1 LQDWGQLSSRSIAPA
16 ISYHSINMK
25 FTGVAALLCLAQ
37 LVHPCLL
44 PEESTFEGAATVVKR
59 QGGNSGLAI
68 ATGDRFKDGTIA
80 PRGLGTQPAGTKLGP
95 IMSAKEVKS
104 AFNGL
109 AKEFGLK
116 TFTAPYTTYENA
128 TLFGGMIGG
137 KFEGKCTESYRVF
150 FNAAIHARER
160 GSSDNLLYFL
170 GDLLYANKN
179 KLGLT
184 YGGRTYTALQVRKA
198 ISTGI
203 VFLPLSNPDGVAYDQ
218 ATNSCWRKNR
228 NPASAVPGNAASIG
242 IDLNRNFDF
251 LWDFPKK
258 FTATVAPNVASN
270 NPAAQTFH
278 GVAPFSEPET
288 KSIKWV
294 MDKFDKLRW
303 FLDIHSY
310 TGVVLYNW
318 GSDESQKDIPGMNF
332 MNSTYDSVRGLMPDD
347 PSKGIVY
354 SEYIPTTDWKEKI
367 YAAMRMGNAMDASTG
382 RHYEVTQSAYL
393 YPTSGASDDYAYSRH
408 FVDGTKEKIHGYTVE
423 FGFGNEES
431 SCPFYPTEE
440 QYGLNL
446 METAS
451 GFMEFLLSAEEIGLG
466 DRGSCVTPV

>member
-1 LQDWGQLSSRSIAPA
+1 
-16 ISYHSINMK
+16 MK

-37 LVHPCLL
+37 LVQPCLL
-44 PEESTFEGAATVVKR
+44 PEESTFEGAATFVRR

-68 ATGDRFKDGTIA
+68 GTGDRFKDGTIA
-80 PRGLGTQPAGTKLGP
+80 PRGLGTQPAGTLLGP
-95 IMSAKEVKS
+95 IMSTKEVKS

-109 AKEFGLK
+109 AKEYGLK
-116 TFTAPYTTYENA
+116 TFTAPYKTYENA

-198 ISTGI
+198 VSTGI
-203 VFLPLSNPDGVAYDQ
+203 IFLPLSNPDGVAYDQ

-228 NPASAVPGNAASIG
+228 NPASATPGNAASIG

-251 LWDFPKK
+251 LWDFPKE
-258 FTATVAPNVASN
+258 FTTTVAPNVASN

-318 GSDESQKDIPGMNF
+318 GSDENQKDLPGMNF
-332 MNSTYDSVRGLMPDD
+332 LNSTFDSVRGLMPDD
-347 PSKGIVY
+347 PSTGIVY

-408 FVDGTKEKIHGYTVE
+408 FSDPSKEKIHGYTVE
-423 FGFGNEES
+423 FGFGNSES
-431 SCPFYPTEE
+431 SCPFYPTQE
-440 QYGLNL
+440 QYQMNL
-446 METAS
+446 METAA